1 MNVRF
6 AESCRE
12 EPLELL
18 GPELKV
24 QSNNYLDGRTQKET
38 ALTCQKDIFIG
49 VFFDGTNNN
58 KYRDTPNFSQSN
70 VARLYEVYPGTNA
83 SQTAPTLQPR
93 VKPDGSKEARPVF
106 PDEPFKADFIAP
118 EDLPYYRKIY
128 VPGLGTPMP
137 DGRDSGTG
145 AQKTGGLAMA
155 LLGRVRL
162 DWALLQFV
170 NQLHAAIF
178 KTPLASSVDMG
189 QLYKR
194 QKIDSQLPIT
204 LTPVDLG
211 MRAAQLAQKQLQD
224 WWNVF
229 AETTGTYDAS
239 AFDALLGSYLKRL
252 GDALKARGG
261 NKPDLRKIRLSVFG
275 FSRGAA
281 EARAW
286 VNMVDKRWG
295 DAIAGIPLQIDF
307 LGIFDTVASVG
318 LAHATPP
325 AIVRQFGHHEF
336 EGHLASWAEVGNM
349 SVPPSIKRCVHLVA
363 AFEVRGS
370 FPLDSICQGDAL
382 PINCKEIVYPG
393 VHSDVGG
400 GYPPDDQGR
409 ALGRGAEGDKFKL
422 SQISLAQMYREAR
435 MAGVPL
441 APASSMKAAQA
452 QSFAIAPKLREDFN
466 AYIAATRTGSVPPT
480 QGKGQR
486 AFADMFPT
494 ETQPRGDLH
503 RLMRQHCGILLRW
516 RKSWMNKPGGIA
528 GLPGLMK
535 SASASKYQDA
545 EDFRGAEQELRK
557 EITFLE
563 SKDPKKFD
571 VIDDVFFDRWLN
583 KASSVTGAVS
593 AVPMPIAKVAALVSM
608 GLYWEAKDSLRDVMR
623 EKQKEWD
630 TWLHEEWASHADNAL
645 PKAAEVLFENYV
657 HDSRAWFKPFMRT
670 DLQSMVP
677 DDEAWFVFGGRELER
692 QARSQEAAKAIE
704 QARKSGDKQ
713 ALAHAEQAARSLQK
727 DGQPLLIGGR
737 EPYRMW
743 GYVRHR
749 RIYQASRLND
759 PGYRSR
765 QAEIE
770 QEEQDRIKQ
779 HSRDEQMVKENARH
793 DAEMQRLRDRN
804 REVLRDP
811 RLTESAKREF
821 TDGTR
826 SQIAR
831 EKQFHEER
839 LQAIAHDTASPAH

>member
-6 AESCRE
+6 AEPCRS
-12 EPLELL
+12 EPLDFFD
-18 GPELKV
+18 PERKV
-24 QSNNYLDGRTQKET
+24 LTDSYLDGCTQKEM
-38 ALTCQKDIFIG
+38 ALTCHKDIFIG

-58 KYRDTPNFSQSN
+58 KYRDTPNFSHSN
-70 VARLYEVYPGTNA
+70 VARLYEVYAGTNA
-83 SQTAPTLQPR
+83 AQKAPTLKPK
-93 VKPDGSKEARPVF
+93 VKPDGSKEPRLIF
-106 PDEPFKADFIAP
+106 PDEPFKADFILP

-137 DGRDSGTG
+137 DARDSGTG
-145 AQKTGGLAMA
+145 AQKAGGLAMA
-155 LLGRVRL
+155 LLSKVRL
-162 DWALLQFV
+162 DWALLQLV
-170 NQLHAAIF
+170 NQVHAAIF
-178 KTPLASSVDMG
+178 KAPLEASVDMG
-189 QLYKR
+189 QFYKR
-194 QKIDSQLPIT
+194 KKVSSSLP
-204 LTPVDLG
+204 LTMTPFDLG
-211 MRAAQLAQKQLQD
+211 ALAAQQVQKQLQD
-224 WWNVF
+224 WWDAF
-229 AETTGTYDAS
+229 AETTGTYDA
-239 AFDALLGSYLKRL
+239 AVFDALLDSYMKRL
-252 GDALKARGG
+252 GEALKARGN

-286 VNMVDKRWG
+286 VNMVNKRWG

-318 LAHATPP
+318 FAHSTPP
-325 AIVRQFGHHEF
+325 AIVRHFGRGV
-336 EGHLASWAEVGNM
+336 EGHLASWSDITNLT
-349 SVPPSIKRCVHLVA
+349 VPPNVKRCVHLVA

-370 FPLDSICQGDAL
+370 FPLDSICRGSAL

-409 ALGRGAEGDKFKL
+409 ALGQGAAGDKFKL

-441 APASSMKAAQA
+441 APAGAMKVGQA
-452 QSFAIAPKLREDFN
+452 QNFAIATKLREDFN
-466 AYIAATRTGSVPPT
+466 AYIDATRTGSVPPT
-480 QGKGQR
+480 QGKGLR

-494 ETQPRGDLH
+494 ETQPRGELH
-503 RLMRQHCGILLRW
+503 QLMRQHYGILLRW
-516 RKSWMNKPGGIA
+516 RKSLMNKPGGIA
-528 GLPGLMK
+528 GLLGLMK

-571 VIDDVFFDRWLN
+571 EIDDVFFKYGLD
-583 KASSVTGAVS
+583 KASTVTSAVS
-593 AVPMPIAKVAALVSM
+593 AVPLPIAKVAALVSM
-608 GLYWEAKDSLRDVMR
+608 GLYWEAKRSLRDVMR

-630 TWLHEEWASHADNAL
+630 TWLHEEWASHASNAL
-645 PKAAEVLFENYV
+645 PKAAETLFEHYV

-670 DLQSMVP
+670 DVQSMVP
-677 DDEAWFVFGGRELER
+677 DDEEWFVFGGREQDR
-692 QARSQEAAKAIE
+692 QIRIKDAQKAVE
-704 QARKSGDKQ
+704 QAKKSGDKN
-713 ALAHAEQAARSLQK
+713 ALASAEKSAQQLQK
-727 DGQPLLIGGR
+727 EGQPLLMGGR

-749 RIYQASRLND
+749 RIYQASQLND

-765 QAEIE
+765 QAAIE

-779 HSRDEQMVKENARH
+779 KSRDDQIGKENARH
-793 DAEMQRLRDRN
+793 DAEIQRLRDRN
-804 REVLRDP
+804 KEVLRDP
-811 RLTESAKREF
+811 RLIEAAKSEF

-831 EKQFHEER
+831 EKQFHAER
-839 LQAIAHDTASPAH
+839 LQAIEGNTTSAAH